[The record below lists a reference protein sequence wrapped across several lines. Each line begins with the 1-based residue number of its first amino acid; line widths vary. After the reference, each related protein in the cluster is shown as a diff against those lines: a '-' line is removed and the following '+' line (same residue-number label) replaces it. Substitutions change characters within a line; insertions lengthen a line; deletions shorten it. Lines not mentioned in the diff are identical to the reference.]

1 MGTRRGYVARAAL
14 CLLGALILPSC
25 SSKAAPASADA
36 SALSPAVSIK
46 ELMENVIDPIADNVF
61 DAVGAD
67 VTAQGIVETRP
78 ETDADW
84 ARVRQG
90 AVTLAEGSNLLK
102 IPRRVAPPG
111 DRNNSTGPHAPELSP
126 EQIQAKIDQDRA
138 LWNTHANE
146 LRDKAIK
153 VLEIVNARDANA
165 LFQAGSDIDRACENC
180 HLEYWYPGDKKAVLE
195 DELKHVTITPP
206 KKKQP

>member
-126 EQIQAKIDQDRA
+126 EQIQA
-138 LWNTHANE
+138 
-146 LRDKAIK
+146 
-153 VLEIVNARDANA
+153 
-165 LFQAGSDIDRACENC
+165 
-180 HLEYWYPGDKKAVLE
+180 
-195 DELKHVTITPP
+195 
-206 KKKQP
+206 